1 MESINAVF
9 APAPP
14 ESADASLSKGI
25 YNGKPVKAP
34 PIVESGEEKSEEK
47 KAPLLTDRYE
57 HAIGEEKT
65 GYSEFARYRRVERV
79 DKYPADTPLGVPS
92 PIAIYSAIEE
102 LTDRI
107 ESEPETP
114 APNLTVL
121 IDLYNRLVDR
131 IEDSSY

>member
-25 YNGKPVKAP
+25 FTGKPVKAP
-34 PIVESGEEKSEEK
+34 PVENGEEKSEEK
-47 KAPLLTDRYE
+47 KAPLPTDRYE
-57 HAIGEEKT
+57 HAVGEEKT

-79 DKYPADTPLGVPS
+79 EKYPADTPLGVPS
-92 PIAIYSAIEE
+92 PITVYSAIEE
-102 LTDRI
+102 LTERLEND
-107 ESEPETP
+107 PKTP
-114 APNLTVL
+114 ASNLPVL

-131 IEDSSY
+131 IEG